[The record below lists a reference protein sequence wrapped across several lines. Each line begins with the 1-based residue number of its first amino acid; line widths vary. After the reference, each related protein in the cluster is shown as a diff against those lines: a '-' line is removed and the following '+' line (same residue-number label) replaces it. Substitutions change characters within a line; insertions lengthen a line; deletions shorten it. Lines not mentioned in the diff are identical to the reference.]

1 MFLINSLIF
10 SLKIHKIPEVSLYAC
25 YVYAVLAGIFF
36 FLIVYVSF
44 FFPRTSLQQE
54 KDQYHST
61 VLM

>member
-36 FLIVYVSF
+36 LIVYVSF

>member
-36 FLIVYVSF
+36 LIVYVSF
-44 FFPRTSLQQE
+44 FFLGQAYSKKKTSTTRQ
-54 KDQYHST
+54 S
-61 VLM
+61 